1 MTQPHKPELVRRADA
16 TTATMNKYRNKPFNW
31 KAGTTCIHLLRFHLR
46 QLGYKPEPLPR
57 IRSAIGARRA
67 LDKRGWRHVG
77 DMLDTLLPR
86 VPGHASMALGDI
98 AMLRSGDGFGA
109 ITICAGPLKLMGWH
123 DDVAG
128 MAVMEPHDIEGVWRV

>member
-1 MTQPHKPELVRRADA
+1 MKPEMVRRAEA

-67 LDKRGWRHVG
+67 LDKRGWQHVG
-77 DMLDTLLPR
+77 DMLDSLLPR
-86 VPGHASMALGDI
+86 VAVLETLSLQLGEEVY
-98 AMLRSGDGFGA
+98 GEPFGN
-109 ITICAGPLKLMGWH
+109 LKLKVLENKSAN
-123 DDVAG
+123 VASESTG
-128 MAVMEPHDIEGVWRV
+128 P